1 MANLNTNSTG
11 KKSLQYPQNSQ
22 YVDPNLTPMSA
33 PQIHQSQNFQLPQNF
48 QQNFQYQSHPYIHQ
62 QVQPVQAVQA
72 VQAVQNIQNVHNFQP
87 LDQSQQLYYPQNTA
101 PIPNPDQ
108 LQLQQTYQNPFFI
121 TTALPV
127 QSNNNNNPT
136 SIDNNMY
143 IPHQDLM
150 QSYYNQ
156 PLNTAPLLPSSVPV
170 YNFPNSQ
177 IPLYTST
184 STTSSYPQ
192 TPVISTSS
200 GVPSSIQLG
209 IQPSIQVHSD
219 PSSPGVSPLGSSAPK
234 STTKSRRKS
243 KSATP
248 QPRKRTTRAC
258 DQCNHLRTKCDGK
271 QPCGHC
277 ISANLDCQYLR
288 VPLKRGKASITY
300 LESVKEKK
308 AQEAERLRLKAE
320 KAGLKA
326 GTSGSDEI
334 TSLGHSRKKSEQHGH
349 DQHIDPNS
357 NPYFGQFQ

>member
-22 YVDPNLTPMSA
+22 YVDPNLTPISA
-33 PQIHQSQNFQLPQNF
+33 PQIHQSQNFQLAQNF
-48 QQNFQYQSHPYIHQ
+48 QQTFQYQSHPYIHQ
-62 QVQPVQAVQA
+62 
-72 VQAVQNIQNVHNFQP
+72 VQNVQTVPNVQTVQNVHNFQP
-87 LDQSQQLYYPQNTA
+87 LDQPQQLYYPQNHA

-121 TTALPV
+121 ATTLPV
-127 QSNNNNNPT
+127 QSNNNNNNQPT

-143 IPHQDLM
+143 IPQQDLM

-156 PLNTAPLLPSSVPV
+156 PLNTASLLPSSVPV

-184 STTSSYPQ
+184 SPSYPQ
-192 TPVISTSS
+192 TPIISTSSS

-219 PSSPGVSPLGSSAPK
+219 PSSPGVSPLGTSAPK
-234 STTKSRRKS
+234 STSKSRRKS
-243 KSATP
+243 KSMTP

-277 ISANLDCQYLR
+277 ISANLECQYLR

-320 KAGLKA
+320 KAESKA
-326 GTSGSDEI
+326 GTSEEI